1 MENKVLATV
10 DGVQITQTQVDNF
23 IKRLDPQQAVQ
34 YQSDEGKKHILQEL
48 INQTLFLADA
58 KANKLEESNDF
69 KSELSKMK
77 DMILTQLNVNNL
89 MESIQVED
97 TEVKAHFETNKQKF
111 STAEQ
116 TDTSHILVDSEEEC
130 KEIHKKILSN
140 EITFEDAAKA
150 HSKCPSK
157 EKGGNLGSY
166 PKGQMVPEYEAVAF
180 NMKKDDLSEPVK
192 TQFGYHIIRLNGK
205 QEATE
210 AKYEDVKEQASKNL
224 LGAKQKGEYMNKIND
239 MRKTFKVEIV

>member
-23 IKRLDPQQAVQ
+23 IKRLDPQQAMQ
-34 YQSDEGKKHILQEL
+34 YQSEEGKKHILQEL
-48 INQTLFLADA
+48 INQTLFLVDA
-58 KANKLEESNDF
+58 KANKLEDTNEF
-69 KSELSKMK
+69 KSEIAKME

-97 TEVKAHFETNKQKF
+97 TEVKAHFETNKDKF
-111 STAEQ
+111 STPEQ

-130 KEIHKKILSN
+130 KEIHKKIINN

-157 EKGGNLGSY
+157 DKGGNLGSY

-180 NMKKDDLSEPVK
+180 NMNKDEISEPVK
-192 TQFGYHIIRLNGK
+192 TQFGYHIIRLNEK
-205 QEATE
+205 
-210 AKYEDVKEQASKNL
+210 KDASEPNTHPLPQPNLRDL
-224 LGAKQKGEYMNKIND
+224 LGSKQREEYMNKIND
-239 MRKTFKVEIV
+239 MRQTFKVEMV

>member
-23 IKRLDPQQAVQ
+23 IKRLDPQQAMQ
-34 YQSDEGKKHILQEL
+34 YQSEEGKKHILQEL

-58 KANKLEESNDF
+58 KTNKLEETDEF
-69 KSELSKMK
+69 KSEIAKMK

-97 TEVKAHFETNKQKF
+97 EDVKAHFETNKAKF
-111 STAEQ
+111 SNPEQ

-130 KEIHKKILSN
+130 KEIHKKIVSN
-140 EITFEDAAKA
+140 EITFEDAAKD

-157 EKGGNLGSY
+157 DKGGNLGSH

-180 NMKKDDLSEPVK
+180 SMNKDEISEPVK
-192 TQFGYHIIRLNGK
+192 TQFGYHIIRLNK
-205 QEATE
+205 KKDATE
-210 AKYEDVKEQASKNL
+210 AKFEDVKEQASKDL
-224 LGAKQKGEYMNKIND
+224 LVSKQKEEYMNKISD
-239 MRKTFKVEIV
+239 MRKTFKVEMA

>member
-23 IKRLDPQQAVQ
+23 IKRLDPQQAMQ
-34 YQSDEGKKHILQEL
+34 YQSEEGKKQILQEL

-58 KANKLEESNDF
+58 KASKLEESNEF
-69 KSELSKMK
+69 KSEISKMK
-77 DMILTQLNVNNL
+77 DMILTQLNVNDL
-89 MESIQVED
+89 MKSIQVED
-97 TEVKAHFETNKQKF
+97 TEVKAHFETNKEKF
-111 STAEQ
+111 STPEQ

-130 KEIHKKILSN
+130 KEIHKKIINN

-157 EKGGNLGSY
+157 DRGGNLGSY

-180 NMKKDDLSEPVK
+180 NMNKDEISEPVK
-192 TQFGYHIIRLNGK
+192 TQFGYHIIRLNAK
-205 QEATE
+205 QKSAE
-210 AKYEDVKEQASKNL
+210 AKFEDVKEQVSKDL
-224 LGAKQKGEYMNKIND
+224 LGSKQRDEYMNKINN

>member
-1 MENKVLATV
+1 MENKVVATV
-10 DGVQITQTQVDNF
+10 DGVQITQLQVDNF
-23 IKRLDPQQAVQ
+23 IKRLDPQQALQ
-34 YQSDEGKKHILQEL
+34 YQNEEGKKHILQEL

-58 KANKLEESNDF
+58 KANKLEESDEF
-69 KSELSKMK
+69 KNEIIKMK

-89 MESIQVED
+89 MRSIKIED
-97 TEVKAHFETNKQKF
+97 SDVKIYFETNKTKF
-111 STAEQ
+111 STPIK

-130 KEIHKKILSN
+130 KDIYKKITSN
-140 EITFEDAAKA
+140 KITFEEAAKV

-180 NMKKDDLSEPVK
+180 EMKKDEISEPVK
-192 TQFGYHIIRLNGK
+192 TQFGYHIIKLNEK

-210 AKYEDVKEQASKNL
+210 AKFEDVQQKAKEDL
-224 LGAKQKGEYMNKIND
+224 LGIKQQEEYINKINN
-239 MRKTFKVEIV
+239 MRQTYKVEIA

>member
-1 MENKVLATV
+1 MDNKVLATV
-10 DGVQITQTQVDNF
+10 DGVQITQSQVDSF
-23 IKRLDPQQAVQ
+23 IKRLDPQQAMQ
-34 YQSDEGKKHILQEL
+34 YQNEEGKKHILQEL

-58 KANKLEESNDF
+58 KATKLEESDEF
-69 KSELSKMK
+69 KNEISKMK

-89 MESIQVED
+89 MASVKIDD
-97 TEVKAHFETNKQKF
+97 TEVKAHFETNKTKF
-111 STAEQ
+111 STPEK

-130 KEIHKKILSN
+130 KEVHNKITSN

-180 NMKKDDLSEPVK
+180 NMKKDEISEPVK
-192 TQFGYHIIRLNGK
+192 TQFGYHIIRLNEK
-205 QEATE
+205 QESAE
-210 AKYEDVKEQASKNL
+210 AKFEEVKEQAAKDL
-224 LGAKQKGEYMNKIND
+224 LGTKQKEEYMNKISH
-239 MRKTFKVEIV
+239 MRQTFKVEMA

>member
-23 IKRLDPQQAVQ
+23 IKRLDPQQAMQ
-34 YQSDEGKKHILQEL
+34 YQNEEGKKLILQEL

-58 KANKLEESNDF
+58 KVSKLEETNEF
-69 KSELSKMK
+69 KSEISKMK

-89 MESIQVED
+89 MESVKVNE
-97 TEVKAHFETNKQKF
+97 TEIKAHFETNKTKF
-111 STAEQ
+111 SAPEQ
-116 TDTSHILVDSEEEC
+116 TDTSHILVDTEEEC
-130 KEIHKKILSN
+130 KEIHNKIIN
-140 EITFEDAAKA
+140 QEITFEDAAKA

-180 NMKKDDLSEPVK
+180 SMKKDEISEPVK
-192 TQFGYHIIRLNGK
+192 TQFGYHIIRLNEK
-205 QEATE
+205 QESAE
-210 AKYEDVKEQASKNL
+210 AKFKDVKEQASKDL
-224 LGAKQKGEYMNKIND
+224 LGAKQREEYMNKVND

>member
-1 MENKVLATV
+1 MKNKVLAKV

-23 IKRLDPQQAVQ
+23 IKRLDPQQAMQ
-34 YQSDEGKKHILQEL
+34 YQSEEGKKHILQEL

-58 KANKLEESNDF
+58 KTNKLEETDEF
-69 KSELSKMK
+69 KSEISIMK

-89 MESIQVED
+89 MESVKVND
-97 TEVKAHFETNKQKF
+97 TEIKAHFETNKTKF
-111 STAEQ
+111 STPEQ
-116 TDTSHILVDSEEEC
+116 TDTSHILVDTEEEC
-130 KEIHKKILSN
+130 KEIHKKIVGN

-180 NMKKDDLSEPVK
+180 DLKKEEISEPVK
-192 TQFGYHIIRLNGK
+192 TQFGYHIIRLNEK

-210 AKYEDVKEQASKNL
+210 AKFEDVQQKAKEDL
-224 LGAKQKGEYMNKIND
+224 IGTKQKEEYMNKINI
-239 MRKTFKVEIV
+239 MRQIYKVEMA

>member
-23 IKRLDPQQAVQ
+23 IKRLDPQQAMQ

-58 KANKLEESNDF
+58 KANKLEDTTEF
-69 KSELSKMK
+69 KSEIDKMK
-77 DMILTQLNVNNL
+77 NMILTQLNVNKL
-89 MESIQVED
+89 MESVKVND
-97 TEVKAHFETNKQKF
+97 TEIKAHFETNKTKF
-111 STAEQ
+111 STPEQ

-130 KEIHKKILSN
+130 KEIHNKIIN
-140 EITFEDAAKA
+140 NGITFEDAAKA

-180 NMKKDDLSEPVK
+180 SMKKDEISEPVK
-192 TQFGYHIIRLNGK
+192 TQFGYHIIRLNEK
-205 QEATE
+205 QEA
-210 AKYEDVKEQASKNL
+210 ADVKFEDVKEQASKDL
-224 LGAKQKGEYMNKIND
+224 LGTKQKEEYMNKISS
-239 MRKTFKVEIV
+239 MRQAFKVEMA

>member
-1 MENKVLATV
+1 MENKILATV
-10 DGVQITQTQVDNF
+10 DGVQITQTQVDSF
-23 IKRLDPQQAVQ
+23 IKRLDPQQAMQ

-58 KANKLEESNDF
+58 KASKLEETNEF
-69 KSELSKMK
+69 KSEISKMK

-89 MESIQVED
+89 MASVQIDD
-97 TEVKAHFETNKQKF
+97 TEVKAHFETNKQNF
-111 STAEQ
+111 STPEQ

-130 KEIHKKILSN
+130 KKIHKKVINN

-157 EKGGNLGSY
+157 EKGGNLGSF

-180 NMKKDDLSEPVK
+180 SMKKDDISEPVK
-192 TQFGYHIIRLNGK
+192 TQFGYHIIRLNEK
-205 QEATE
+205 KDATE
-210 AKYEDVKEQASKNL
+210 AKFEDVKEQASKDL
-224 LGAKQKGEYMNKIND
+224 LGSKQKEEYMNKIND